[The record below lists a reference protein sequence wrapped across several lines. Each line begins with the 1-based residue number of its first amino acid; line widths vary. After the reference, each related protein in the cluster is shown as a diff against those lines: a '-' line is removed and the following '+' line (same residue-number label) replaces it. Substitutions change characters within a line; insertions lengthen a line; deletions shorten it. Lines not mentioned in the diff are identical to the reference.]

1 MPPSLMPITLSEMQP
16 SQLGLLA
23 NLWQYYQLESS
34 VRDGLD
40 LDSVGR
46 FETPD
51 EVFAKALRQEGGN
64 SAQLV
69 RYDGQVAGF
78 LLLETAHIEGQDII
92 EFADLYIL
100 PRYRGRGV
108 ASQVIEQVIL
118 GSSQPWLIAVFR
130 DDVDALAFWRSA
142 FERIAFTSVRE
153 VIPPE
158 LPEFHEFI
166 VNEGGG

>member
-1 MPPSLMPITLSEMQP
+1 MPPNLMSITLSVMQP

-51 EVFAKALRQEGGN
+51 EVFAQALRLEGGN
-64 SAQLV
+64 SAHLV
-69 RYDGQVAGF
+69 CCDGQIAGF
-78 LLLETAHIEGQDII
+78 LLLEPAQIEGKDMT
-92 EFADLYIL
+92 EFADIYIL

-108 ASQVIEQVIL
+108 ASQVIAQVIVR
-118 GSSQPWLIAVFR
+118 SSQPWLIAVFR

-153 VIPPE
+153 VVPPE
-158 LPEFHEFI
+158 FPQFHEFI